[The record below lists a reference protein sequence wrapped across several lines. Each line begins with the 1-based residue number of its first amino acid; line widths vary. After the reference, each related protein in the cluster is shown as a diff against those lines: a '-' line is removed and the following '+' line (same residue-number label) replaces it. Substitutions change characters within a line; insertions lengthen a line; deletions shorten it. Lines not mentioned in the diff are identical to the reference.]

1 MYERRYVYW
10 TLIAIHFLQIWLLTY
25 TFLLFLSSL
34 ACTEVDILY
43 CAIQMIQ
50 FISHLR
56 HKTFHSLHWINYF
69 DGLCVWIITHFNWF
83 CEACMNPTSENERF
97 NFNKKYVTW
106 EYNRCQMQSKYIIF
120 IFRQQFYMKT
130 LLNVVN
136 WDCPWKIK

>member
-1 MYERRYVYW
+1 MSYVYW
-10 TLIAIHFLQIWLLTY
+10 TLIAIHFLQVWLLTY

-34 ACTEVDILY
+34 ACTEIDILY

-97 NFNKKYVTW
+97 NFNK
-106 EYNRCQMQSKYIIF
+106 N
-120 IFRQQFYMKT
+120 T
-130 LLNVVN
+130 LHENTIDAKCKVN
-136 WDCPWKIK
+136 ISSSFLVNNLIWKLFEIL